1 MVAQV
6 IIAIPRH
13 NNYHHPRAVAEGT
26 SHCRTPACEGR
37 PPVLGMVARC
47 KVLTQSSLT
56 TLSLPLHVAQHHSRG
71 TARDEVLILPS
82 HPLSRPHA
90 RSSGFPRPPVSPGVC
105 LSHIL
110 KKMYLVLTESP
121 RQGISVGPFCC
132 STSRSKSRPVCL
144 TNVRHWRPMRG
155 SQVLLASFSLA
166 HARSS
171 GFPRPQ
177 KWLDKLFVVPSPL
190 PPPLACCRRMDVTL
204 PHASV

>member
-1 MVAQV
+1 MVAHV

-71 TARDEVLILPS
+71 TARDEVLTLPS
-82 HPLSRPHA
+82 RPLSRPHA
-90 RSSGFPRPPVSPGVC
+90 RSSGFPRPHVSPGVC

-110 KKMYLVLTESP
+110 KNVPCQTEPP
-121 RQGISVGPFCC
+121 RQGISAGPFCS
-132 STSRSKSRPVCL
+132 STRRSKSRPVCL
-144 TNVRHWRPMRG
+144 TNVGRSRPLSIGTRQFSG
-155 SQVLLASFSLA
+155 WSPASSLGIVAQPVL
-166 HARSS
+166 
-171 GFPRPQ
+171 G
-177 KWLDKLFVVPSPL
+177 
-190 PPPLACCRRMDVTL
+190 MVTR
-204 PHASV
+204 

>member
-1 MVAQV
+1 MVAHV

-13 NNYHHPRAVAEGT
+13 NNYHHQRAVAEGT

-47 KVLTQSSLT
+47 KALTQSSLT

-71 TARDEVLILPS
+71 TARDEVLTLPS
-82 HPLSRPHA
+82 CPLSRLRA
-90 RSSGFPRPPVSPGVC
+90 RSSGFPRPPCIAWSVSIAYP
-105 LSHIL
+105 

-121 RQGISVGPFCC
+121 RQGISVGPFCS
-132 STSRSKSRPVCL
+132 STHRSKSRPVCL

-155 SQVLLASFSLA
+155 SQVLLASFSLT

-171 GFPRPQ
+171 GFPRP
-177 KWLDKLFVVPSPL
+177 PING
-190 PPPLACCRRMDVTL
+190 
-204 PHASV
+204 

>member
-71 TARDEVLILPS
+71 TARDEVLTLPS
-82 HPLSRPHA
+82 SFLPRPHA
-90 RSSGFPRPPVSPGVC
+90 RSSGFPRPPLSPGKC
-105 LSHIL
+105 LFYIL
-110 KKMYLVLTESP
+110 KKMYLVLTETP
-121 RQGISVGPFCC
+121 RQGTSAGPFCS
-132 STSRSKSRPVCL
+132 STRRSKSRPVCL
-144 TNVRHWRPMRG
+144 SNVGRSRPLSIGTRQFSG
-155 SQVLLASFSLA
+155 WSPASSRDCRPLCV
-166 HARSS
+166 AR
-171 GFPRPQ
+171 
-177 KWLDKLFVVPSPL
+177 
-190 PPPLACCRRMDVTL
+190 
-204 PHASV
+204 